1 MQLLANLPQV
11 FSTSPDILKSWSHCS
26 ADQSSSAAATWLQT
40 MLLMTECRLQP
51 VQIKSNGQREGG
63 KEARLGFRHQRLA
76 DPATFVTATHK
87 QMSNETDCRENK
99 QTNKQETLQKKIKK
113 RKKKREKYENCT
125 INWWQKQ
132 QTARTPTRTH
142 RNEHPRTLTCRQPP
156 SSRASPRIF
165 AFTVSP
171 FVIVL
176 FL

>member
-1 MQLLANLPQV
+1 MPLLANLPQV
-11 FSTSPDILKSWSHCS
+11 FSTSPDTLKSWSQCS
-26 ADQSSSAAATWLQT
+26 ADQSSSAAATRLQT

-99 QTNKQETLQKKIKK
+99 QTNKQETLQKKNKK
-113 RKKKREKYENCT
+113 EEKKAREVRKLHDKLMTKTTNRH
-125 INWWQKQ
+125 
-132 QTARTPTRTH
+132 AHPPRLAPTHTH
-142 RNEHPRTLTCRQPP
+142 TCRQPP
-156 SSRASPRIF
+156 PSRASPRIF